1 MKTKKVVKKVTK
13 KVTQSKV
20 TKEVKSVANPFE
32 ILEDMSLARNSAMT
46 DPNIDKLIAQINK
59 LEVGNKNQSI
69 NIPTTLYPFKKDA
82 NNLIRIVK
90 YKFKEEGL
98 GIIISA
104 KTILSNDKKVY
115 LGTRIF
121 RIN

>member
-32 ILEDMSLARNSAMT
+32 ILEDMSLARTSAMT

-69 NIPTTLYPFKKDA
+69 NIPTTLYPLKKDA